1 MKKKLCKLNDK
12 KKSYCR
18 ATIVFRSQ
26 NEVVSVDEL
35 ANPDGSREIRRIR
48 KCTD

>member
-1 MKKKLCKLNDK
+1 M
-12 KKSYCR
+12 SYTYCR
-18 ATIVFRSQ
+18 AITVPRSK

-35 ANPDGSREIRRIR
+35 ANTDGSREIRRIR